1 MSIRNYIV
9 IAIIMMVIAQLPQC
23 QPLLVWDRQEI
34 LNGELWRI
42 LSGNFTHTN
51 WVHLA
56 MNASAFAIISYI
68 FRAHFHAKSYSL
80 LILILSFTIGI
91 GLFATSITW
100 YAGFSGVLHGI
111 FAWGCIRDIQ
121 SKTRG
126 GWLLLLGLISKI
138 CWEQYFGGSVSSEEL
153 IGVRVATEAHL
164 IGAITGILYVL
175 LIKQKI
181 NSQVEYNRFK

>member
-23 QPLLVWDRQEI
+23 QPLLVWDRQDI

-42 LSGNFTHTN
+42 LSGNITHTN

-68 FRAHFHAKSYSL
+68 FRAHFHVKSYSL

-91 GLFATSITW
+91 GLFATNITW

-126 GWLLLLGLISKI
+126 GWLLLLGLITKI

-164 IGAITGILYVL
+164 IGATTGMLYAL

-181 NSQVEYNRFK
+181 NS

>member
-23 QPLLVWDRQEI
+23 QPLLVWDRQDI
-34 LNGELWRI
+34 INGELWRI
-42 LSGNFTHTN
+42 LSGNITHTN

-91 GLFATSITW
+91 GLFATNITW

-126 GWLLLLGLISKI
+126 GWLLLLALIIKI

-153 IGVRVATEAHL
+153 IGVRVATEAHF
-164 IGAITGILYVL
+164 IGAITGILYAL

-181 NSQVEYNRFK
+181 NSQVEDHRFK